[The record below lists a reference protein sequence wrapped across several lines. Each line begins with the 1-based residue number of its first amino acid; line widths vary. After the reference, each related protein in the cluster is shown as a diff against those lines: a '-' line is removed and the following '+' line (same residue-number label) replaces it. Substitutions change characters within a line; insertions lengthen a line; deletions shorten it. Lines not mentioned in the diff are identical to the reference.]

1 MPRYDDDSDL
11 DYETRPRRRPRR
23 APEKPDNRLIITV
36 LCLGAGLFLLA
47 AAGAVV
53 YVLVRDKGVAPG
65 PAAGGAGGGGV
76 GDVERLAG
84 SWECT
89 FRDPTGR
96 VTMRKVKQIVGTT
109 ETATWYRPDG
119 TVFRINRVEFALA
132 MRGPDKVF
140 RYFNGLVVQGPDAG
154 HVFPSGEY
162 VYTLEGDT
170 WTEYDPG
177 GVIVWTRRR

>member
-1 MPRYDDDSDL
+1 MRRYDDDSDL
-11 DYETRPRRRPRR
+11 DYEPRRRRR
-23 APEKPDNRLIITV
+23 RRVHEKPDNRLIIIV
-36 LCLGAGLFLLA
+36 LCLGVGLFLLA
-47 AAGAVV
+47 ASGAVV
-53 YVLVRDKGVAPG
+53 YVLVRDKGAAPVLV
-65 PAAGGAGGGGV
+65 GGGG
-76 GDVERLAG
+76 GGGGSDLERLAG

-96 VTMRKVKQIVGTT
+96 VTMRKVKDIVGTT

-132 MRGPDKVF
+132 TRGPDKVF
-140 RYFNGLVVQGPDAG
+140 RYFNGIVVQGPDAG

-170 WTEYDPG
+170 WTEFDPG
-177 GVIVWTRRR
+177 GIIVWTRRR

>member
-11 DYETRPRRRPRR
+11 DYESRPRRRRRR

-36 LCLGAGLFLLA
+36 LCLGVGLFLLA
-47 AAGAVV
+47 AAGAGVCV
-53 YVLVRDKGVAPG
+53 SVRDKGGAVGLAG
-65 PAAGGAGGGGV
+65 GGAGGGG
-76 GDVERLAG
+76 DLERLAG

-89 FRDPTGR
+89 FRDATGR
-96 VTMRKVKQIVGTT
+96 VTMRKVKEIVGTT

-140 RYFNGLVVQGPDAG
+140 RYFNGIVVQGPDAG

-162 VYTLEGDT
+162 VYSLEGDT

-177 GVIVWTRRR
+177 GVIVW